1 MVFGPARLEGL
12 SLFAYAVPLFKNTGG
27 RLHPMGFVGADS
39 VDRVVDKLNS
49 AKMPEHQ
56 KIALERQA
64 EKDLEHA
71 RVNALEKVIEDR
83 RPEAEKFQRW
93 IRSNLS
99 TDFKFR
105 RFMGLAH

>member
-1 MVFGPARLEGL
+1 M
-12 SLFAYAVPLFKNTGG
+12 SLFAYAVPLFRNSGG
-27 RLHPMGFVGADS
+27 RLHPMGFVGPDS

-56 KIALERQA
+56 KMALERQA
-64 EKDLEHA
+64 EKDLVLE
-71 RVNALEKVIEDR
+71 RENALQRTIEDR
-83 RPEAEKFQRW
+83 RPEAEKFSRW
-93 IRSNLS
+93 IRSHLT